1 VNALSTSSS
10 ATLRETWEL
19 RNAAAETL
27 LKAELQVR
35 RELEAAS
42 AAELVALLDAFS
54 PARSPGPDW
63 TRSFEPLAE
72 RIWAWCDPATI
83 AVVEA
88 ELRARGAAWAP
99 VANAFSVEHGARV
112 RAQLRGGLA
121 TARMPLFTLG

>member
-1 VNALSTSSS
+1 M

-27 LKAELQVR
+27 LKAEQQAR
-35 RELEAAS
+35 RELGSAS
-42 AAELVALLDAFS
+42 AADLVALLDSFS
-54 PARSPGPDW
+54 PARSPGPEW

-83 AVVEA
+83 AAVET

-99 VANAFSVEHGARV
+99 VANAFSPEHGARV
-112 RAQLRGGLA
+112 RAQLRSGLA
-121 TARMPLFTLG
+121 TARLPLFTLG